1 MGNAG
6 QANYAAAKAG
16 MIGLA
21 KSLAREYAKRQI
33 TVNTV
38 APGFIQTDMTRELSE
53 DVTAAILEQIPL
65 KRLGEASDIAT
76 MVTYLASEESG
87 YITGQTFTI
96 DGGMVM

>member
-1 MGNAG
+1 
-6 QANYAAAKAG
+6 
-16 MIGLA
+16 
-21 KSLAREYAKRQI
+21 
-33 TVNTV
+33 
-38 APGFIQTDMTRELSE
+38 MTRELSE